1 MSVFSPLVLS
11 QMLVKGATPSVDFG
25 NIFQKSFDSKSP
37 EVISQVQHA
46 IDNLHQPLKPAPPAE
61 LSPYQRW
68 HKTAIDEYT
77 LWKNAQKNPTR
88 APKFEGTLQD
98 VAAVLAKPP
107 EVQFFKNTAK
117 QPGGFLTREEVQE
130 RWELEV
136 KGGGGFSTRGDG
148 RRFQCSV
155 SGDPAGIWPFSLL
168 SCLHCFFPPVPSVCI
183 TFDRY

>member
-11 QMLVKGATPSVDFG
+11 QMLVGMQKGTTQSVDFG

-37 EVISQVQHA
+37 KVISQIQHA
-46 IDNLHQPLKPAPPAE
+46 INNLHQPLKHAPPAE
-61 LSPYQRW
+61 LLPYQRW
-68 HKTAIDEYT
+68 LKTAIDEYT

-107 EVQFFKNTAK
+107 EVQHFKNTAK

-136 KGGGGFSTRGDG
+136 KGGGG
-148 RRFQCSV
+148 V
-155 SGDPAGIWPFSLL
+155 SAPWAMAVVSNALCPGILRVFGQTP
-168 SCLHCFFPPVPSVCI
+168 CCHVCI
-183 TFDRY
+183 ASSHLFLPSA